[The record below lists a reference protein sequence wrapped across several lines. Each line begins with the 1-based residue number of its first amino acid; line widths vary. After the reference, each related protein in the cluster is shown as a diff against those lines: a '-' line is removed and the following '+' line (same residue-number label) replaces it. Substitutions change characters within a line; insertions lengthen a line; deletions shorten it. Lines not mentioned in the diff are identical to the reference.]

1 MSRARDGDGAGD
13 GAGDGDGA
21 DDVAGD
27 GTTAIAAPAAAE
39 APLRPGCCCCRR
51 PPDLLLVRGDRRDV
65 LGAAD
70 GDGTRQRR

>member
-39 APLRPGCCCCRR
+39 APLRPGWKAVVA
-51 PPDLLLVRGDRRDV
+51 DDRRTYYWCV
-65 LGAAD
+65 ATGETSWERP
-70 GDGTRQRR
+70 GS